1 MSNYE
6 ISDEQ
11 YDMARDLHIDIIP
24 SENKR
29 KLIDVLRDNNY
40 FCSIGANNFK
50 YFREISE
57 EHGLLEANIK
67 KSKILSRYKNDCSLE
82 TLYMIKLL
90 WCCV

>member
-6 ISDEQ
+6 ISEEQ
-11 YDMARDLHIDIIP
+11 YEMARDLMIEIIP

-50 YFREISE
+50 YFREILN
-57 EHGLLEANIK
+57 EHGAIEANIK
-67 KSKILSRYKNDCSLE
+67 KSKILSRYKNDYSLQ